1 MGVGVGVCGGGG
13 DHVYGKA
20 VRPGLP
26 VPTSPCRLCG
36 RKATPKKKKK
46 KKKRKKKKKE
56 DETIGA
62 REFRDSEVKILILE
76 ARNAM

>member
-1 MGVGVGVCGGGG
+1 VDVKQ
-13 DHVYGKA
+13 H
-20 VRPGLP
+20 R
-26 VPTSPCRLCG
+26 RRRR
-36 RKATPKKKKK
+36 RKE
-46 KKKRKKKKKE
+46 KRKKE

>member
-1 MGVGVGVCGGGG
+1 MCWGGGGGRGG

-36 RKATPKKKKK
+36 HKATLKKKGGKKKKK
-46 KKKRKKKKKE
+46 KE
-56 DETIGA
+56 ETIGA
-62 REFRDSEVKILILE
+62 REFRDSEVKILYS
-76 ARNAM
+76 